1 MTTLTPHR
9 AARHSAE
16 QIEATLVV
24 MALES
29 GNIRRTRA
37 KLKELGVFGKDKVP
51 PATTI
56 SRWPDTYK
64 ERYAEIRQ
72 EVAPRIKARMAETH
86 DDLVTRLTAL
96 EHATLDELELE
107 LKDLSGKDKAALLRN
122 AAVSAAI
129 HQDKSQL
136 LKGEAT
142 QIVKRE
148 LPELVRAL
156 AAKGVQVEGL
166 VIEGVAE
173 EITPPR
179 PTLPVDTTE
188 SSPPE

>member
-37 KLKELGVFGKDKVP
+37 KLAELGVFGDEKVP

-86 DDLVTRLTAL
+86 DDLVSRLCKLQGLGPRGARIAGLTY
-96 EHATLDELELE
+96 
-107 LKDLSGKDKAALLRN
+107 KD
-122 AAVSAAI
+122 
-129 HQDKSQL
+129 
-136 LKGEAT
+136 
-142 QIVKRE
+142 
-148 LPELVRAL
+148 
-156 AAKGVQVEGL
+156 
-166 VIEGVAE
+166 
-173 EITPPR
+173 
-179 PTLPVDTTE
+179 DTTLARFNKLLT
-188 SSPPE
+188 S

>member
-16 QIEATLVV
+16 QIEASLVV

-37 KLKELGVFGKDKVP
+37 KLAELGVFGDEKVP

-148 LPELVRAL
+148 LPELLRAL
-156 AAKGVQVEGL
+156 QAKGV

-173 EITPPR
+173 EITPP
-179 PTLPVDTTE
+179 PLPAPRADT
-188 SSPPE
+188 PAPD